1 MKKTLLTFLS
11 IGVIAAS
18 ASAQTFT
25 PSAGSPLASGELG
38 VAYNQTIN
46 AAIPTTANLTGQQI
60 LDALPAQVAGLAGS
74 AIDPNTS
81 YPITV
86 TSTVLTVVGLPSG
99 VTSDCNGCTVNGGAD
114 RDIVLS
120 GTPSQAGVFTVD
132 ITSETAGDVSIAGFD
147 ITFGGTFTPPGIPFP
162 IPIPALPGVMDAE
175 AYEMNIVDPNGIE
188 EANEVFSLGFYPNPT
203 EGNATL
209 DINSTVAGIASIEVF
224 SITGALVQTSATN
237 VRLGANR
244 INLDLTAVPTGIYMI
259 KAVIN
264 GHQALVRTQ
273 KI

>member
-11 IGVIAAS
+11 MGVIAVG
-18 ASAQTFT
+18 ASAQTYT

-38 VAYNQTIN
+38 VAYSQTIN
-46 AAIPTTANLTGQQI
+46 ADIPTTAELTGQQI
-60 LDALPAQVAGLAGS
+60 LDLLPATVQAIAGAAINGS
-74 AIDPNTS
+74 TT

-86 TSTVLTVVGLPSG
+86 SSTVLTVAGLPSG
-99 VTSDCNGCTVNGGAD
+99 ITSDCNGCTVNGGAD

-120 GTPSQAGVFTVD
+120 GTPSAAGVATVD
-132 ITSETAGDVSIAGFD
+132 ITSETSGETTIQGF
-147 ITFGGTFTPPGIPFP
+147 TLPFGGTFDPGIGFP
-162 IPIPALPGVMDAE
+162 IPIPTIPGVMNAE
-175 AYEMNIVDPNGIE
+175 GYEMNIVDPNGIE

-209 DINSTVAGIASIEVF
+209 DVNSTVAGIASIEVF
-224 SITGALVQTSATN
+224 SITGALVQTSVTN